1 MATAGPSAWSS
12 VSMTSPSDASAA
24 RPDASATAAMFVE
37 FRRTGDRRLRN
48 ELVEQHLHSVDYFV
62 KRYGRRGVAEDDLR
76 QVGFVALINAV
87 ERFDPD
93 VGVAFSTFASRTIE
107 GEIKRYFRDRTWS
120 VRPPRR
126 AQELHLALRRADD
139 DLTQRL
145 KRPPTV
151 AELAE
156 EVGDTV
162 DHVLEALEAGTAHQA
177 ASLDQPQTTGEDAAT
192 IGDRLLG
199 TSDRGFV
206 DVDQQMIVQELLA
219 GLPPREREV
228 MHLRFFENLSQPEIA
243 ARMDVSQSYLSRIIR
258 RTLVELRARL
268 NEDPTA

>member
-1 MATAGPSAWSS
+1 MSL
-12 VSMTSPSDASAA
+12 PSDQRSP
-24 RPDASATAAMFVE
+24 RPDPTAVAAQFVE
-37 FRRTGDRRLRN
+37 FRRTGDRALRN
-48 ELVEQHLHSVDYFV
+48 DLVEAHLYTVDYFV
-62 KRYGRRGVAEDDLR
+62 KRYGRRGVADDDLR

-87 ERFDPD
+87 ERFDPTIG
-93 VGVAFSTFASRTIE
+93 VGFGTFASRTIE
-107 GEIKRYFRDRTWS
+107 GELKRYFRDRTWS

-156 EVGDTV
+156 EVADSV
-162 DHVLEALEAGTAHQA
+162 DHVLEALEAGGAHQA
-177 ASLDQPQTTGEDAAT
+177 ASLDQPAGPSDDMGPIGE
-192 IGDRLLG
+192 RLLG
-199 TSDRGFV
+199 TVDPAFG
-206 DVDQQMIVQELLA
+206 DVDEQLIVRELLA

-228 MHLRFFENLSQPEIA
+228 MRLRFYENLSQPEIA

-268 NEDPTA
+268 EEPVPDADDLVIDEG